1 MKKKISL
8 LMCLVLIFSA
18 FTGCDINFNGI
29 TPTTE
34 GSTTAAVEAAVTQKA
49 SAAQAATAATATI
62 TMTTTTTTTAATTT
76 TTTATKPTTT
86 KKTTTKAPATVPTTK
101 APEKIEKPDTDRI
114 KDGDKIIA
122 LTFDDGPS
130 KYTARL
136 LDILEENGAHA
147 TFFVLGN
154 RAKNNSELLKR
165 MLDEGHE
172 IGSHTWDHT
181 SFAKLSYN
189 SALENM
195 KKATNAIKKASGKK
209 PVLVRPPYGA
219 MSDSL
224 KYAATMQ
231 GQAIITWSV
240 DPRDWDTKNPD
251 TVYNKIMSNVSD
263 GDIILCH
270 DIHKSTVDAM
280 ERVIPDLIDEGYTLV
295 TVSELL
301 TYERDE
307 LTAGKVY
314 SKRKI

>member
-29 TPTTE
+29 TAPTTE
-34 GSTTAAVEAAVTQKA
+34 KSTTAAVEAAATER
-49 SAAQAATAATATI
+49 AATTQV
-62 TMTTTTTTTAATTT
+62 TTTAATTAAPTTPTTVT
-76 TTTATKPTTT
+76 TTITTTT
-86 KKTTTKAPATVPTTK
+86 KKPATTKETTTKVPATVPTTK
-101 APEKIEKPDTDRI
+101 APEKIKKPDTDRI

-181 SFAKLSYN
+181 SFAKLSYS

-195 KKATNAIKKASGKK
+195 KKSTNAIKKASGKK

-231 GQAIITWSV
+231 DQAIITWSV

-251 TVYNKIMSNVSD
+251 TVYNKIMSKASN

-280 ERVIPDLIDEGYTLV
+280 ERVIPDLIDEGYKLV

-314 SKRKI
+314 SKR

>member
-29 TPTTE
+29 TAPITE
-34 GSTTAAVEAAVTQKA
+34 KSTTAAVEAAATEKA
-49 SAAQAATAATATI
+49 S
-62 TMTTTTTTTAATTT
+62 TTQVTTTAATTAAPTTPTTVT
-76 TTTATKPTTT
+76 TTITTTT
-86 KKTTTKAPATVPTTK
+86 KKPATTKETSTKAPATVPTTK
-101 APEKIEKPDTDRI
+101 APEKIKKPDTDRI

-122 LTFDDGPS
+122 ITFDDGPS

-154 RAKNNSELLKR
+154 RANNNSELLKR

-181 SFAKLSYN
+181 SFAKLSYS

-195 KKATNAIKKASGKK
+195 KKSTNAIKKSSGKK

-224 KYAATMQ
+224 KYAAVMQ

-251 TVYNKIMSNVSD
+251 TVYSKIMSKVSK

-280 ERVIPDLIDEGYTLV
+280 ERVIPALIDEGYKLV

-314 SKRKI
+314 SKR